1 MRLLAGFQ
9 GIYYLI
15 TGLWPV
21 VDIDSFQA
29 VTGDK
34 TDLWLVKTVGLLI
47 AVIGAAIFRAR
58 NRPALHPEIL
68 ILAAGSALALGTID
82 VAYSLRGV
90 ISKVYLL
97 DAPVEAA
104 LVAGWVVIR
113 ARQRAATTSPPR

>member
-9 GIYYLI
+9 GGYYLI

-21 VDIDSFQA
+21 VDIDLFQT

-47 AVIGAAIFRAR
+47 AVIGAAILRAR
-58 NRPALHPEIL
+58 NRPALVPEML
-68 ILAAGSALALGTID
+68 ILAAGSALALGTVD
-82 VAYSLRGV
+82 VVYSLRGV

-97 DAPVEAA
+97 EAPVEAA
-104 LVAGWVVIR
+104 LVAGWAVIWS
-113 ARQRAATTSPPR
+113 RQRRTVTP

>member
-1 MRLLAGFQ
+1 MRLLASFHGV
-9 GIYYLI
+9 YYSI

-29 VTGDK
+29 VTGSK

-58 NRPALHPEIL
+58 NRPALFPEML
-68 ILAAGSALALGTID
+68 ILAAGSALALGTVD
-82 VAYSLRGV
+82 VLYSLRGV

-104 LVAGWVVIR
+104 LAASWSVVW
-113 ARQRAATTSPPR
+113 ARQRRTVTP